1 MTVVSHRRALVI
13 DPVSP
18 ALGVEVSDVDLS
30 ETARN
35 DDLIGEL
42 KQLLFRHRVL
52 FFRDQDLSPADHV
65 TFAERFG
72 ELETHPLAPAHPEQ
86 PKLVVLQRQRARSA
100 DNIWHSDLS
109 WRQDPSFGSVLRQE
123 SGPAVGGD
131 TMWVNMAM
139 AMAYDRLPDRVKERI
154 GTLRAKHSFEHAFGG
169 TMTPQARAD
178 LAASCPTVEHPV
190 VWRHPETDEPILYV
204 NQAFTTHFVNFM
216 QYDTVRVGQDFA
228 YEANTLMN
236 YLQNQA
242 VIPEYQV
249 RLRWRPGTIAFWDNR
264 ATQHYAINDYYP
276 EPRRMVRA
284 TIAGTPTA

>member
-1 MTVVSHRRALVI
+1 MTVATPRRALIVE
-13 DPVSP
+13 PVSP
-18 ALGVEVSDVDLS
+18 SLGAEVSNVDLGDAS
-30 ETARN
+30 RN
-35 DDLIGEL
+35 DDLIAEL
-42 KQLLFRHRVL
+42 KQLLHRHKVL
-52 FFRDQDLSPADHV
+52 FFRDQDMSPADHV
-65 TFAERFG
+65 EFAERFG
-72 ELETHPLAPAHPEQ
+72 ELETHPLAPAHPDE

-123 SGPAVGGD
+123 LGPAVGGD
-131 TMWVNMAM
+131 TMWANM

-154 GTLRAKHSFEHAFGG
+154 GTLRAKHSLEHAFGG
-169 TMTPQARAD
+169 SMTTEARAE
-178 LAASCPTVEHPV
+178 LASRCPMVEHPV
-190 VWRHPETDEPILYV
+190 VWNHPETDEPILYV

-216 QYDTVRVGQDFA
+216 QYDTVRVGQDFSS
-228 YEANTLMN
+228 EANTLMT

-284 TIAGTPTA
+284 TIAGTPTG